1 MRVENRLGEG
11 NWFHTAREGYGVL
24 ALTCGSFASIPWF
37 GGRDFNGL

>member
-1 MRVENRLGEG
+1 MRVESRSGEENG
-11 NWFHTAREGYGVL
+11 FHTAREGSGVL